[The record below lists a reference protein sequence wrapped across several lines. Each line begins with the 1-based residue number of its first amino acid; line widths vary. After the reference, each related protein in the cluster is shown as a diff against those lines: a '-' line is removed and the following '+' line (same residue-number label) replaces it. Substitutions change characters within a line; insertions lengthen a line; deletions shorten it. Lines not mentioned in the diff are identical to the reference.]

1 MWRGILAAVLILAAI
16 FGARQLS
23 TAQQDTS
30 IKAQLDTSSNEEI
43 EICRGKNIFTYEA
56 DGKRYAL
63 PFEVVD
69 DQAVVEGDIVLG
81 QATDVLNRGANYV
94 APDYVRGE
102 PKRWESNLLP
112 YIIDASVTAADRAVI
127 QQAIMAW
134 QRATNVRFRQL
145 SGARD

>member
-69 DQAVVEGDIVLG
+69 DHDVVEGGIVLG
-81 QATDVLNRGANYV
+81 QEPDVLNRGATYD
-94 APDYVRGE
+94 APDYVRDE
-102 PKRWESNLLP
+102 QN
-112 YIIDASVTAADRAVI
+112 
-127 QQAIMAW
+127 
-134 QRATNVRFRQL
+134 
-145 SGARD
+145 

>member
-56 DGKRYAL
+56 DGQRYAL
-63 PFEVVD
+63 PFDVVD
-69 DQAVVEGDIVLG
+69 AQAVVEGDIVLG
-81 QATDVLNRGANYV
+81 QATYVLNRGPNYV

-102 PKRWESNLLP
+102 RWRW
-112 YIIDASVTAADRAVI
+112 YI
-127 QQAIMAW
+127 
-134 QRATNVRFRQL
+134 NHL
-145 SGARD
+145 SSIS